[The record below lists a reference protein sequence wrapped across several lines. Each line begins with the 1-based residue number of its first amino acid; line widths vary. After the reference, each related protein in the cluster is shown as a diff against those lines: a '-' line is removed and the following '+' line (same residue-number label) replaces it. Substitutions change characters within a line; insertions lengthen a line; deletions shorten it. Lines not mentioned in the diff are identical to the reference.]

1 MRYISGVKL
10 LPFFV
15 YSWMTFMLNSSGN
28 FKRGVSYTV
37 SVSFSDLLFT
47 KGGRDGEGREGG

>member
-1 MRYISGVKL
+1 
-10 LPFFV
+10 
-15 YSWMTFMLNSSGN
+15 MLNSSGN

-47 KGGRDGEGREGG
+47 KGGRDGEGRERKWGWRD

>member
-1 MRYISGVKL
+1 
-10 LPFFV
+10 
-15 YSWMTFMLNSSGN
+15 MLNSSGN
-28 FKRGVSYTV
+28 FKRGVSCTV